1 MNISLRARLA
11 TATVGAVAAA
21 IAFAGAVSAQSL
33 EQAMA
38 SAYRTNTQLLA
49 QRASL
54 RATDENVPQALSN
67 WRPQVSV
74 SGQIG
79 SAFDSQT
86 SNGSFQHANSGSRV
100 PRQAQL
106 TVTQP
111 VYRGGRTVAQTSQA
125 ENQVL
130 AARAQLDA
138 TEQSVFT
145 DVVTAYANVLTNQA
159 VLELNQSNVQVLTRQ
174 FEAARDRFQV
184 GEVTRTDVAQ
194 AESRLARAR
203 ADVIQAQGNLDVART
218 NFFRVV
224 GEQPAR
230 LSAIRLPANLPGTRD
245 AAAATAATTNPNV
258 VAAQFVEVAAQDN
271 VRLILGELLPAV
283 SVQGQLTHG
292 EDTQTRN
299 LVRDSAQVIAQ
310 MTVPLYSGGSVES
323 RVRQA
328 RQVANQRRIETE
340 NARRLAREQ
349 ATQAFLAL
357 TTARARVRALLT
369 QIRAQ
374 EIALDGVEQEARV
387 GSRTVLDVLDAEQ
400 ELLNAKVTLVQTQ
413 RDEVLANFQL
423 ASATGRLTAREL
435 RLPVDLYDP
444 TQNYNQVRTRWF
456 GFGINPGQ

>member
-1 MNISLRARLA
+1 MNIPLRARLA
-11 TATVGAVAAA
+11 TVTVGALAVAVVC
-21 IAFAGAVSAQSL
+21 AGAVSAQSL

-79 SAFDSQT
+79 VAADSQT
-86 SNGSFQHANSGSRV
+86 SNGGFQGANSGSRV

-138 TEQSVFT
+138 IEQSVFT

-194 AESRLARAR
+194 SESRLARAR

-230 LSAIRLPANLPGTRD
+230 LSAIRLPPNLPGTLD
-245 AAAATAATTNPNV
+245 AAATTAATANPNV
-258 VAAQFVEVAAQDN
+258 VAAQFNEVAAQDN

-299 LVRDSAQVIAQ
+299 VVRDTGQVVAQVT
-310 MTVPLYSGGSVES
+310 MPLYSSGSVES

-340 NARRLAREQ
+340 NARRIAREQ

>member
-1 MNISLRARLA
+1 MNTTLRARLTTTIA
-11 TATVGAVAAA
+11 GA
-21 IAFAGAVSAQSL
+21 IAGLTMLSTGALAQSL

-74 SGQIG
+74 SGQVG
-79 SAFDSQT
+79 VGADSQT
-86 SNGSFQHANSGSRV
+86 TNGVFSTANSGQRV
-100 PRQAQL
+100 PRQVQL

-111 VYRGGRTVAQTSQA
+111 VYRGGRTVSQTSQA

-130 AARAQLDA
+130 AARSQLDA

-159 VLELNQSNVQVLTRQ
+159 VLELNQNNVQVLTRQ

-194 AESRLARAR
+194 SESRLARAR
-203 ADVIQAQGNLDVART
+203 ADVIQSQGNLDVART

-230 LSAIRLPANLPGTRD
+230 LTAIRLPSGLPGTLD
-245 AAAATAATTNPNV
+245 AAAAAAATGNPNV
-258 VAAQFVEVAAQDN
+258 IAAQYTEVAAQDN
-271 VRLILGELLPAV
+271 VRLILGELMPAV
-283 SVQGQLTHG
+283 SLQGQLTHG
-292 EDTQTRN
+292 EETQTRN
-299 LVRDSAQVIAQ
+299 VTRDTGQVVAQLT
-310 MTVPLYSGGSVES
+310 MPLYSSGSVES

-413 RDEVLANFQL
+413 RDEILANYQL
-423 ASATGRLTAREL
+423 AAATGKLTAREL

-456 GFGINPGQ
+456 GFGINQGP